1 MLCVKTLHMK
11 SFALF
16 QIALG
21 LSLSS
26 VSFASNVIPGD
37 RAIAPDNRAVT
48 VLKIEES
55 TAVVDPDGKD
65 NDDTLKSY
73 KLAELSPAVECL
85 DGVCP
90 GMEVIDRNKRVGR
103 VLEIF
108 GNGKAKVYILE
119 SAKVE
124 DRLRKDL
131 SLSFLCTSDVC
142 VGDSAVDHHNND
154 GTVLKIFDNGSV
166 LFHYKRKYD
175 DQYLTLLKNLKLDPA
190 ANASREADLFN
201 NRQQNSPLYL
211 EPAHQFYNHAGPL
224 LY

>member
-1 MLCVKTLHMK
+1 MK
-11 SFALF
+11 NFSLF
-16 QIALG
+16 NVLFG

-26 VSFASNVIPGD
+26 ASFAMTLLPGD
-37 RAIAPDNRAVT
+37 RAIGPDGRTVT
-48 VLKIEES
+48 VLKIQDS
-55 TAVVDPDGKD
+55 KAVVDPDGKD
-65 NDDTLKSY
+65 NDDTLKTHELS
-73 KLAELSPAVECL
+73 ELSPAVECL

-108 GNGKAKVYILE
+108 ENGKTKVYILE
-119 SAKVE
+119 TAKVE
-124 DRLRKDL
+124 DRIRKDL
-131 SLSFLCTSDVC
+131 SLSFVCTSDVC

-166 LFHYKRKYD
+166 LFHYKRRYD
-175 DQYLTLLKNLKLDPA
+175 DQYLTLLKNLKLDPE
-190 ANASREADLFN
+190 ANARREADLLKH
-201 NRQQNSPLYL
+201 RQQSSPLYL